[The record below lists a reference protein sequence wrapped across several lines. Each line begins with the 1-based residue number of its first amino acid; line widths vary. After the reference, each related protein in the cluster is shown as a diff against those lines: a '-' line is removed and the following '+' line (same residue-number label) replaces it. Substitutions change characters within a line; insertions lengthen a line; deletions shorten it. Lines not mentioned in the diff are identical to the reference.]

1 MRTLYKLLLC
11 LHPPDFRKQFAAE
24 MLWIFDE
31 STTVA
36 ARWTILFDGFVSL
49 LREWLLRSGAWKLLA
64 AAILGLAQITVGGF
78 GWVLIG
84 YLHGTSH
91 RPDPP
96 FDSNELAR
104 LMYLV
109 VWTAGGVIVSVIA
122 LAIWVKKFTA
132 RRIHHDA

>member
-1 MRTLYKLLLC
+1 LGA
-11 LHPPDFRKQFAAE
+11 HPPAFRKQFATE

-31 STTVA
+31 STA
-36 ARWTILFDGFVSL
+36 GGARRTILFDGFVSL
-49 LREWLLRSGAWKLLA
+49 LRQWLLRSGAWKLLA

-96 FDSNELAR
+96 FDSNDLAR

-109 VWTAGGVIVSVIA
+109 VWTAGGVIVIA
-122 LAIWVKKFTA
+122 LALWVKKFTA
-132 RRIHHDA
+132 RRIHRDA